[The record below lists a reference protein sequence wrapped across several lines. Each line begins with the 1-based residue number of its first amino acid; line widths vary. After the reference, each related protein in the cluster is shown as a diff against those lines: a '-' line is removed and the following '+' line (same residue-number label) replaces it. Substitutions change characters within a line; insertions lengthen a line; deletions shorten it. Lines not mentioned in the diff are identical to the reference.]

1 MSNVRDIIAR
11 NQVTGLLLKIT
22 RDEVARHCLLMV
34 TFIAL
39 GGIFNYAYQL
49 VMGIMLPA
57 EQYGILFSLTS
68 LLVILQVFSQTIIIA
83 VSRYTSV
90 FKANSNYGSI
100 RYLWQKISRQYL
112 VASTIGLIGLVGAS
126 YPLSRFLRLESA
138 WPLVQAVTRQVSGT
152 PIIGCSVPPAFERA
166 RASGAL
172 GHLIK
177 PVTRADLKQALKA
190 AGHPV
195 RRVLV
200 VDDDPSAL
208 QLFSSMLHVCDPSLE
223 IVTAAGGKE
232 ALDQLRGAPP
242 DLMLLDIVMPE
253 MDGWQVLEAMTRDEE
268 VPKVPTFFVSAQDP
282 SDQPLTSGFL
292 LATMDRGLSLSQLLR
307 CSLEIS
313 KLLLQPE
320 GALDPVPG

>member
-1 MSNVRDIIAR
+1 M
-11 NQVTGLLLKIT
+11 
-22 RDEVARHCLLMV
+22 
-34 TFIAL
+34 
-39 GGIFNYAYQL
+39 
-49 VMGIMLPA
+49 
-57 EQYGILFSLTS
+57 
-68 LLVILQVFSQTIIIA
+68 
-83 VSRYTSV
+83 
-90 FKANSNYGSI
+90 
-100 RYLWQKISRQYL
+100 
-112 VASTIGLIGLVGAS
+112 
-126 YPLSRFLRLESA
+126 
-138 WPLVQAVTRQVSGT
+138 
-152 PIIGCSVPPAFERA
+152 PPAFERA
-166 RASGAL
+166 RAYGAL

-190 AGHPV
+190 VDRPV

-200 VDDDPSAL
+200 VDDDPGAL

-223 IVTAAGGKE
+223 VVTAAGGKE
-232 ALDQLRGAPP
+232 ALDQLRCTPP

-268 VPKVPTFFVSAQDP
+268 MPKVPTFFVSAQDP